1 MPQRHIQISRSLA
14 FDFNSTT
21 LDGRD
26 LMAKDEEVRY
36 RSAITGGFVT
46 EEYAKR
52 NPDTTIRDTMKRSP
66 KRRKPKKP
74 SK

>member
-1 MPQRHIQISRSLA
+1 
-14 FDFNSTT
+14 
-21 LDGRD
+21 
-26 LMAKDEEVRY
+26 MAKDEEVRY

-66 KRRKPKKP
+66 KRRKSKKT